1 MFSGLVV
8 TLVVLGAPVQVPEVT
23 SAETVKQFMG
33 GQVTVVGQLERVPL
47 GKGNSSWAGTG
58 LVLDDDT
65 IIYLS
70 YSAPPPGWEALIG
83 ARLRV
88 EGTLRPSLSEHE
100 QSLIAPHLREPG
112 KPTKEARSL
121 AKLMG
126 NRVRI
131 SGIAQDAK
139 GGAVLMIDK
148 APFYLEG
155 LSSWPAEVRGKA
167 VAVGGK
173 LVDKQYLPKASG
185 PMEQRG
191 ETAFRDAKGM
201 ISQGAEA
208 TQNVIEAPT
217 WRALKEPK

>member
-1 MFSGLVV
+1 MCFRFEPMFSGLAL
-8 TLVVLGAPVQVPEVT
+8 TLVLMGAPLQVPEVT

-33 GQVTVVGQLERVPL
+33 GKVTAVGQLERVPV
-47 GKGNSSWAGTG
+47 GKGNSNWAGTG

-70 YSAPPPGWEALIG
+70 YGAPPAGWETFIG

-112 KPTKEARSL
+112 KPKKEERSL
-121 AKLMG
+121 SKLRG

-139 GGAVLMIDK
+139 GGAVLMIDT

-155 LSSWPAEVRGKA
+155 LASWPAEVRGKA

-173 LVDKQYLPKASG
+173 LVDKHYLP
-185 PMEQRG
+185 E
-191 ETAFRDAKGM
+191 AFRDSKGI
-201 ISQGAEA
+201 ISQGAEG
-208 TQNVIEAPT
+208 TQSVIEAPT